1 MYNELV
7 FYGMKEIALI
17 GICCYLLWGST
28 KAQDEPKF
36 RITHSSAYTHT
47 SCGAASGVTFE
58 KGYLRVP
65 KANAWVEVM
74 LFLQRKDGSFQ
85 KHRFEHQGTGI
96 IQLNL
101 SDCKYTGNYY
111 AFVCYADE
119 ENCKFPTEQQVIEK
133 HQQTIQ
139 GKPPE
144 FKITR
149 ILPNPKCKEEGIIF
163 ETGWVYSPTGG
174 KVDIT
179 LFLEKKDGG
188 WRKQHFTH
196 QGTGSIRLDI
206 DDCNLTGKYKTIV
219 AYNTTH

>member
-1 MYNELV
+1 M
-7 FYGMKEIALI
+7 YGMRKIVLI
-17 GICCYLLWGST
+17 GICCLVWGSA

-36 RITHSSAYTHT
+36 RITHSSAYTHS

-65 KANAWVEVM
+65 KSNAWVEVM

-85 KHRFEHQGTGI
+85 KHHFEHQGTGV

-101 SDCKYTGNYY
+101 SDCRYTGNYY
-111 AFVCYADE
+111 AFVCYAND

-133 HQQTIQ
+133 HHQTVHN
-139 GKPPE
+139 KPPE
-144 FKITR
+144 FKMTR
-149 ILPNPKCKEEGIIF
+149 MIPNPKCGEEGIIF

-174 KVDIT
+174 KVEIT
-179 LFLEKKDGG
+179 LFLEKKDGS

-196 QGTGSIRLDI
+196 QGTGTVRLDI
-206 DDCNLTGKYKTIV
+206 DDCNLTGKYKTIIT
-219 AYNTTH
+219 YSNTN